1 MRLTSSS
8 YIVSAVATPAA
19 VLSDFGG
26 VLTSSV
32 PDAFSKASR
41 LLGGGPDLLS
51 RLFHE
56 DAGAARLLV
65 DHECGRISESEFDAG
80 IRECL
85 RGRGIDAAGARVVSV
100 IQEALT
106 PDERMLGALVAL
118 RERGI
123 PVALVTNSLGDDA
136 YRGYDLDALADVV
149 VISGQVGTR
158 KPSSSSTRSPAT
170 DSASGPNQPPHRRPT
185 AEPGRCRAA
194 RRPGDLAPG
203 QPHHDRCPDDLVRGA
218 HLARFHTGCLRTR
231 RVSLSTSISR
241 RRSAQ

>member
-1 MRLTSSS
+1 M
-8 YIVSAVATPAA
+8 ATPAA

-158 KPSSSSTRSPAT
+158 KPSRLIYQIACDRLGVGPE
-170 DSASGPNQPPHRRPT
+170 SALLIDDLQQNLDG
-185 AEPGRCRAA
+185 AA
-194 RRPGDLAPG
+194 RLGVQGILHRDS
-203 QPHHDRCPDDLVRGA
+203 
-218 HLARFHTGCLRTR
+218 HTTIDALTTWFGVLT
-231 RVSLSTSISR
+231 
-241 RRSAQ
+241 